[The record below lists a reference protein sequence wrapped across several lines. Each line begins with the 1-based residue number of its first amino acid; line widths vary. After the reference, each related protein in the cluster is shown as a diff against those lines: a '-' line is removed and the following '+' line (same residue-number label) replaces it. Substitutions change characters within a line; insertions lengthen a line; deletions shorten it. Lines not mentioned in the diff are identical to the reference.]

1 MMDVLGL
8 SNVEKIKDKGWQYLT
23 NFFKSD
29 KTHRGHLRPNSS
41 SSLQKQKKRLIKL
54 HTFVF
59 EGKLIPLPIPFCFQY

>member
-41 SSLQKQKKRLIKL
+41 SSLQKKKKEVNKTS
-54 HTFVF
+54 H
-59 EGKLIPLPIPFCFQY
+59 FCI